1 MTSDEQAIRNLLFS
15 YAERIDRGDIT
26 GMARLFEHAAYRA
39 GDQAPLTDWRD
50 VERLNKSLVLLY
62 EDLLG
67 LKVGMQIEFGPGQW
81 WIEYDIAGQALAISN
96 AMPGTAQSELNDAH
110 TASHWKSVEEGAR
123 RSGRTPQRADWRL
136 VREIYVAPTDA
147 EAKRRV
153 REGALGRVWREYLLP
168 FFTGSGMGQNLVRP
182 GDPESALSV
191 DYLIE
196 NAWLVGSPDT
206 VTRKLAR
213 LQEATG
219 GFGTLLMMVYDFS
232 TEQPWWDESL
242 RLLTK
247 EVMPHFAD

>member
-1 MTSDEQAIRNLLFS
+1 M
-15 YAERIDRGDIT
+15 
-26 GMARLFEHAAYRA
+26 
-39 GDQAPLTDWRD
+39 PL
-50 VERLNKSLVLLY
+50 SL
-62 EDLLG
+62 
-67 LKVGMQIEFGPGQW
+67 
-81 WIEYDIAGQALAISN
+81 S
-96 AMPGTAQSELNDAH
+96 LNDDH

-123 RSGRTPQRADWRL
+123 RSGRTPRRDDWRI
-136 VREIYVAPTDA
+136 VRDILVAPSDA

-168 FFTGSGMGQNLVRP
+168 FFSGSGMGPNLVRP

-206 VTRKLAR
+206 VTRKIKR

-219 GFGTLLMMVYDFS
+219 GFGALLMMVYDYS
-232 TEQPWWDESL
+232 SEAVHWDESL